1 MSTFAPSPAIVVAT
15 PVGGARRARALR
27 DRLSLSALGVGLLL
41 AVVVMAIGA
50 PVIASYSPLQ
60 QNLVLRLQPP
70 GTAAGGHVFLLGT
83 DTLGR
88 DIWARI
94 VYGSRVSLT
103 VAAIAVSVS
112 LVIGTLVGMVAG
124 FYRGLVGTLLMRLVD
139 IVLSV
144 PFLLLAVAT
153 VAVVGPSFTNLIF
166 ALGLTRWPR
175 YARVSYAQTLA
186 TRELEF
192 VQAARVLGAPTARLL
207 MRHLLPNVLP
217 ALAVV
222 ATLEV
227 GLMIIFEASLSFL
240 GLGVQ
245 PPQPSWGGM
254 LSDGRNYL
262 ADAWWLATFP
272 GLAISLTVLGAN
284 TAGDWVR
291 DLLDPRRGRA
301 SRL

>member
-1 MSTFAPSPAIVVAT
+1 MSASATAVAAT
-15 PVGGARRARALR
+15 PPARRLGSGSTRLRARLR
-27 DRLSLSALGVGLLL
+27 LGVFGLVLLL
-41 AVVVMAIGA
+41 LVVVMAVAA
-50 PVIASYSPLQ
+50 PLIAGYNPVQ

-70 GTAAGGHVFLLGT
+70 GTTAGGHVFLLGT

-94 VYGSRVSLT
+94 VYGSRVSLS

-112 LVIGTLVGMVAG
+112 LVIGTVVGVVAG
-124 FYRGLVGTLLMRLVD
+124 FYRGVVGAVLMRLVD
-139 IVLSV
+139 VVLSV

-153 VAVVGPSFTNLIF
+153 VAVVGPSFSNLIF

-175 YARVSYAQTLA
+175 YARVGYAQTLA

-192 VQAARVLGAPTARLL
+192 VQAARVLGAAAPRLL
-207 MRHLLPNVLP
+207 VRHLLPNVLP
-217 ALAVV
+217 SLALV

-284 TAGDWVR
+284 AAGDWIR
-291 DLLDPRRGRA
+291 DLLDPRRGQV

>member
-1 MSTFAPSPAIVVAT
+1 V
-15 PVGGARRARALR
+15 L
-27 DRLSLSALGVGLLL
+27 
-41 AVVVMAIGA
+41 A
-50 PVIASYSPLQ
+50 PVLAGYNPVQ
-60 QNLVLRLQPP
+60 QNLAVRLQPP
-70 GTAAGGHVFLLGT
+70 GASASGHVFVLGT

-94 VYGSRVSLT
+94 VYGSRVSLS

-112 LVIGTLVGMVAG
+112 LLVGTVVGVVAG
-124 FYRGLVGTLLMRLVD
+124 FYRGVVGAVLMRLVD
-139 IVLSV
+139 VVLSV

-175 YARVSYAQTLA
+175 YARVGYAQTLA

-192 VQAARVLGAPTARLL
+192 VHAARVLGASGPHLL
-207 MRHLLPNVLP
+207 VRHLLPNVLP
-217 ALAVV
+217 ALAVI

-227 GLMIIFEASLSFL
+227 GLVIIFEASLSFL

-284 TAGDWVR
+284 LTGDWVR
-291 DLLDPRRGRA
+291 DLLDPRR
-301 SRL
+301 

>member
-1 MSTFAPSPAIVVAT
+1 LRLRPGLGSVGLILLLLVVLMALLAPAIAGYN
-15 PVGGARRARALR
+15 PV
-27 DRLSLSALGVGLLL
+27 
-41 AVVVMAIGA
+41 
-50 PVIASYSPLQ
+50 Q
-60 QNLVLRLQPP
+60 QNLALRLRPP
-70 GTAAGGHVFLLGT
+70 GAAANGHVFVLGT

-94 VYGSRVSLT
+94 VYGSRVSLS

-112 LVIGTLVGMVAG
+112 LLVGTMVGVVAG
-124 FYRGLVGTLLMRLVD
+124 FYRGAVGAVLMRLVD
-139 IVLSV
+139 VVLSV

-175 YARVSYAQTLA
+175 YARVGYAQTLA

-192 VQAARVLGAPTARLL
+192 VQAARVLGASGPHLL
-207 MRHLLPNVLP
+207 IRHLLPNVLP

-227 GLMIIFEASLSFL
+227 GLVIIFEASLSFL

-272 GLAISLTVLGAN
+272 GLAISLTVLGADL
-284 TAGDWVR
+284 TGDWVR
-291 DLLDPRRGRA
+291 DLLDPRA
-301 SRL
+301 